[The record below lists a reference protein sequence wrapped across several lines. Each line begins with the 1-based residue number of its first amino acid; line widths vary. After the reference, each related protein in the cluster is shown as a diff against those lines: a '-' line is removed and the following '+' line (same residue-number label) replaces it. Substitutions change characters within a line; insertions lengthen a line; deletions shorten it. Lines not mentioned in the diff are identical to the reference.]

1 LAEAAKVKY
10 VSKDP
15 SDLVPLQLQ
24 DFIEGSAVLRKLAIT
39 ASSAL
44 IVQAA
49 IDAALRAVQPDEI
62 MPGRC

>member
-24 DFIEGSAVLRKLAIT
+24 DFIEDRRSYASWRLRLLVC
-39 ASSAL
+39 L

-49 IDAALRAVQPDEI
+49 LDTALWALQPEEI

>member
-1 LAEAAKVKY
+1 LAEAAEVEY

-24 DFIEGSAVLRKLAIT
+24 DFIEDRRSYASWRLRLLVC
-39 ASSAL
+39 L

-49 IDAALRAVQPDEI
+49 LDTALWALQPEEI

>member
-1 LAEAAKVKY
+1 MAEAAKVKY

-24 DFIEGSAVLRKLAIT
+24 DFIEDRRSYASWRLRLLVP
-39 ASSAL
+39 L